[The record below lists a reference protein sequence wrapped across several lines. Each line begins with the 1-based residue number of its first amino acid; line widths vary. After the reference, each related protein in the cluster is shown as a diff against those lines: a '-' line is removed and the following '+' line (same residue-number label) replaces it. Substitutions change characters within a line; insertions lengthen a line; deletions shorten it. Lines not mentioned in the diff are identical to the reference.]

1 MNNDNIIVGFLG
13 LGLIG
18 GSIARA
24 IRKAYPSAIIRVYTR
39 RENPDLEQGK
49 ADGIIS
55 SLHYEINED
64 FSDCDVIFLCA
75 PVLRNLE
82 FLPLIQPFLKKD
94 CILTDVGSVK
104 GNIHT
109 AVSEHNLD
117 SYFIGGHPM
126 AGSEKYG
133 FINSSAIL
141 LENAFYLLTRTPKTT
156 DTQLERLKSLLT
168 CTGSRFV
175 VLDPKEHDEATAAIS
190 HMPHVIAATLVNT
203 VRENDS
209 SEEYMKQFAA
219 GGFKDTTRIASS
231 SPEMWES
238 ICLSNK
244 ESIDLFLG
252 YFIDKLTEF
261 RTFIANDDGE
271 KIREQFRTAGEY
283 RDSLYN

>member
-1 MNNDNIIVGFLG
+1 MNNDNVIVGFLG

-24 IRKAYPSAIIRVYTR
+24 IRKAHPSATIRVYTR
-39 RENPDLEQGK
+39 RKNPDLEQGK
-49 ADGIIS
+49 NDGIIT
-55 SLHYEINED
+55 SLHYEINAD
-64 FSDCDVIFLCA
+64 FSDCDIIFLCA
-75 PVLRNLE
+75 PVLRNLD
-82 FLPLIQPFLKKD
+82 FLPQIKPFLKKD

-109 AVSEHNLD
+109 AITENDLD

-133 FINSSAIL
+133 FINSSAEL
-141 LENAFYLLTRTPKTT
+141 LQNAYYLLTRTNLTT
-156 DTQLERLKSLLT
+156 DSQLEKLKTLLA

-209 SEEYMKQFAA
+209 SEEYMKNFAA

-252 YFIDKLTEF
+252 YFIDKLSEF
-261 RTFIANDDGE
+261 RTYIANDDGE
-271 KIREQFRTAGEY
+271 KIREQFQTAGEY

>member
-1 MNNDNIIVGFLG
+1 MNKQNLIIGFLG

-18 GSIARA
+18 GSIAKA
-24 IRKAYPSAIIRVYTR
+24 IHLAHPKAIIRVYSR
-39 RENPDLEQGK
+39 RKNPDLLQGK
-49 ADGIIS
+49 KDGIIT
-55 SLHYEINED
+55 SLHYEIDEA
-64 FSDCDVIFLCA
+64 FSDCDIIFLCA
-75 PVLRNLE
+75 PVLRNIDFLE
-82 FLPLIQPFLKKD
+82 KIKPFLKKD

-109 AVSEHNLD
+109 AVSELGLN
-117 SYFIGGHPM
+117 YCFIGGHPM

-133 FINSSAIL
+133 FANSSPKL
-141 LENAFYLLTRTPKTT
+141 LENAFYLLTTTPLTT
-156 DTQLERLKSLLT
+156 DSQLNKLKNLLS

-244 ESIDLFLG
+244 ESIDVFLG
-252 YFIDKLTEF
+252 YFIDKLSEF
-261 RTFIANDDGE
+261 RTYIANDDGD
-271 KIREQFRTAGEY
+271 KIREQFKTAGEY

>member
-1 MNNDNIIVGFLG
+1 MNNKELIIGFLG

-18 GSIARA
+18 GSIAKA
-24 IRKAYPSAIIRVYTR
+24 IRANHPKAVIRVYTR
-39 RENPDLEQGK
+39 RKNPDLEQGK
-49 ADGIIS
+49 KDGVIT
-55 SLHYEINED
+55 SLHYDINED

-75 PVLRNLE
+75 PVLRNIDFLE
-82 FLPLIQPFLKKD
+82 QIKPFLKD
-94 CILTDVGSVK
+94 GCILTDVGSVK
-104 GNIHT
+104 GNIHA
-109 AVSEHNLD
+109 AVSKLD
-117 SYFIGGHPM
+117 MESYFIGGHPM

-133 FINSSAIL
+133 YINSSRDL
-141 LENAFYLLTRTPKTT
+141 LQNAFYLLTRTSLTT
-156 DTQLERLKSLLT
+156 EEQLNKLKHLLA

-175 VLDPKEHDEATAAIS
+175 VLDSEEHDKATAAIS

-252 YFIDKLTEF
+252 YFIDKLSEF
-261 RTFIANDDGE
+261 RTYIANDDGE

>member
-1 MNNDNIIVGFLG
+1 MNNKQITIGFLG

-24 IRKAYPSAIIRVYTR
+24 IRHSHPETVIRVYTR
-39 RENPDLEQGK
+39 RKNPDLEQGMK
-49 ADGIIS
+49 EGIIS
-55 SLHYEINED
+55 SLHYDINEE
-64 FSDCDVIFLCA
+64 FSDCNVIFLCA
-75 PVLRNLE
+75 PVLRNIE
-82 FLPLIQPFLKKD
+82 FLDRIKPFLNKD

-104 GNIHT
+104 GNIHE
-109 AVSEHNLD
+109 AVTNCGLD
-117 SYFIGGHPM
+117 SHFIGGHPM

-133 FINSSAIL
+133 FNNSSADL
-141 LENAFYLLTRTPKTT
+141 LQNAFYILTRTPQTT
-156 DTQLERLKSLLT
+156 DSQLDTLRCLLT
-168 CTGSRFV
+168 CTGCRFV

-244 ESIDLFLG
+244 ESIDIFLG
-252 YFIDKLTEF
+252 YFIDKLSEF
-261 RTFIANDDGE
+261 RAYIANDDGE